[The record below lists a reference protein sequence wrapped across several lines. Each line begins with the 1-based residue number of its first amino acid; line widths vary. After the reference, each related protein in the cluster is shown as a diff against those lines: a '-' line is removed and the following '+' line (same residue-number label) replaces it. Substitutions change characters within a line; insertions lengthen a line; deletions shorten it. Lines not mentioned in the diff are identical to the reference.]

1 MLVGEIGIPRQEFLY
16 ELRLWEI
23 ILITRG
29 YFKRHHPGWEQA
41 RLIAYNA
48 AYCMGSKN
56 APIVT
61 QWLPF
66 PWEKEHDEEISDEE
80 LNELRKQIEAEN
92 QARAAEQK

>member
-1 MLVGEIGIPRQEFLY
+1 
-16 ELRLWEI
+16 
-23 ILITRG
+23 
-29 YFKRHHPGWEQA
+29 
-41 RLIAYNA
+41 
-48 AYCMGSKN
+48 MGSKN